1 MKKTGKTLRS
11 KFGFS
16 LAEIVAALTIGSI
29 LLVVVLGLYNRAS
42 NSAAA
47 ITEKLNSSNFST
59 ETLQRIA
66 EDLDNIIA
74 AGSNTTVTIEN
85 KFDHAYPS
93 GRMIIEKSFYDNDT
107 QLQIFEK
114 IIWQSS
120 YDFES
125 PVPGLVVYRSHSG
138 IALEDKLLDKPK
150 QDWERELFIPICEGV
165 TLFKF
170 QAKQN
175 NKIVDEWI
183 TKTLPHAV
191 IATIS
196 FAEPFE
202 TLDGTLDLFEEDKYK
217 RTIVIDR
224 TRRLGFTYA
233 TQYNLDL
240 TEEVNDVNGITESE
254 QDVNDVNGYSI

>member
-1 MKKTGKTLRS
+1 MKKTGKTLRFE
-11 KFGFS
+11 FGFS
-16 LAEIVAALTIGSI
+16 LAEVFTALTIGSI
-29 LLVVVLGLYNRAS
+29 LLVVVLGIYNQAS

-47 ITEKLNSSNFST
+47 ITEKLNSSNLSS

-74 AGSNTTVTIEN
+74 AGSNTTITIEN
-85 KFDHAYPS
+85 KFDHGYPS
-93 GRMIIEKSFYDNDT
+93 GRMIIEKRFYDNDT

-125 PVPGLVVYRSHSG
+125 PVPGLAVYRSHSG
-138 IALEDKLLDKPK
+138 IALEDKLLDRPK
-150 QDWERELFIPICEGV
+150 QDWERELFITICEGV
-165 TLFKF
+165 TLFKL
-170 QAKQN
+170 QAKQK
-175 NKIVDEWI
+175 NKIVDEWM

-196 FAEPFE
+196 FTEPFE
-202 TLDGTLDLFEEDKYK
+202 TLDGTFDVFEEEKDK

-224 TRRLGFTYA
+224 TRKLGFTYA

-240 TEEVNDVNGITESE
+240 TEEVNDVNEVTESE
-254 QDVNDVNGYSI
+254 QDVNDVNGYSV